1 MGFKDLFHLFGDS
14 ISKGKLSE
22 FDLDFTTPDSLAQR
36 VYLKHLAKDTVLNFV
51 ARTMS
56 TLKVQLV
63 DHKNSDDWE
72 YILNVRPNK
81 NQSAA
86 VFWQKFF
93 YRLMDENEV
102 LVIFTDDN
110 QLLIADDYTRKKYAV
125 YPDLFENVIVEDYAF
140 KRTFSMDEVIF
151 LDYNNEPLSKFTNGL
166 FNDYGELFG
175 RILEVAMRN
184 NQIRGSVGINMT
196 GSINSE
202 ELRDKLQNYVEK
214 IFKSFS
220 TNSVAIVPK
229 LNGMEYEEYT
239 NKQGVSNQS
248 LEELNK
254 MKSSLIDD
262 IANAI
267 GVPTALIYGEKSEL
281 DENLQAYR
289 SLVIEPLIKKI
300 KDELTIKV
308 LKKKEYIDGS
318 RIEVEG
324 VLTRNPLDYAVQL
337 DKLVSS
343 AFGTVN
349 EVRELFGWER
359 SSDPEMDKHHMTKNY
374 DTLKGGEDDNDEETE
389 NAEDSV

>member
-1 MGFKDLFHLFGDS
+1 MFHLFGDS